1 MGFVR
6 PLVPEDIPQIAQLCA
21 KAFAPLP
28 TDSLD
33 AIRSAL
39 HEILLDHPW
48 RDDDLPSLV
57 YHEKSRGIV
66 GCLGVMPRPMSM
78 DGRPIRAAISHTV
91 MVDPAS
97 RSTPAFVELM
107 RAYLSGP
114 QDVSMAQGTSAGRR
128 MFEAF
133 GGSTSLLYSM
143 GWTRV
148 LRPSRYALSFL
159 NRRGL
164 PTILSQVLTPLCSLA
179 DAAAVRFLRDPF
191 QLSPPA
197 LSGMELDAE
206 TVSGRLSDFSRGR
219 SLRPTYDAHSVK
231 WLVERLARTNGSATL
246 KKTAVRDASQEILG
260 YYLYYQNP
268 GDLGEVVQI
277 AARPDSIE
285 EVLSHLFYD
294 AWSHGLTAISGQLDP
309 GYLAGLTAQHCFL
322 NRGDG
327 SWLLVHSKNPDVL
340 AAIHRGDAFL
350 TRLEGE
356 WWIAST
362 LMGSLMLP
370 KTQRGGLSP
379 ASIHG

>member
-1 MGFVR
+1 MGSVR
-6 PLVPEDIPQIAQLCA
+6 PLVPEDLPRIAQLYA
-21 KAFAPLP
+21 TVFAPLP

-33 AIRSAL
+33 ALRSAL
-39 HEILLDHPW
+39 HEIFLDHPW
-48 RDDDLPSLV
+48 RDDELPSLV
-57 YHEKSRGIV
+57 YQEKNRGIV

-97 RSTPAFVELM
+97 RSTPAFVDLF
-107 RAYLSGP
+107 RTYLSGP
-114 QDVSMAQGTSAGRR
+114 QDVSMAQGTSVGRR

-148 LRPSRYALSFL
+148 LRPSRYVLSFL

-164 PTILSQVLTPLCSLA
+164 PTILSQVLTPFCSLA
-179 DAAAVRFLRDPF
+179 DAAAARFLRDPF
-191 QLSPPA
+191 HFPPPA
-197 LSGMELDAE
+197 LSGVELDAD
-206 TVSGRLSDFSRGR
+206 TFSACLSDFSRGR

-231 WLVERLARTNGSATL
+231 WLVELLARRNGGATL

-260 YYLYYQNP
+260 YYVYYQNP

-277 AARPDSIE
+277 AARPESIE
-285 EVLSHLFYD
+285 QVLGHLFYD
-294 AWSHGLTAISGQLDP
+294 AWSHGLMAISGQLDP
-309 GYLAGLTAQHCFL
+309 GYLAGVAAQHCLL

-350 TRLEGE
+350 TGLEGE
-356 WWIAST
+356 WWIASA
-362 LMGSLMLP
+362 LMRSL
-370 KTQRGGLSP
+370 RD
-379 ASIHG
+379 